1 MEIYLSNANKNPYRG
16 HLSQNRPLIDSETGN
31 YIMENYN
38 DWEEVTWAPT
48 QRKTGRTEYCD
59 KHPTECVCDNSPCR
73 EYSDNGYQFYIEYI
87 NEEVTP

>member
-1 MEIYLSNANKNPYRG
+1 MNVKANFVNNGNYDAD
-16 HLSQNRPLIDSETGN
+16 LLMANFYETGN

-73 EYSDNGYQFYIEYI
+73 EYSDNGYQFYIEYK
-87 NEEVTP
+87 NEEIES